1 MGGGEGIELAM
12 AGGFTWVLGAW
23 WTLAVLV
30 NLASVA
36 LGLLPQRRRFA
47 ADLCPPISVMV
58 PVKDADPAIA
68 ANMEALISQDYPTF
82 EIIFAAAD
90 PGDPAIPLIERV
102 MAGRPDVPTR
112 LTTDPARASVNPK
125 LDNLRR
131 AWRWARHEL
140 VLICDVNARFRPDEL
155 RRLAGQLAPGIGLLT
170 AVPVATEPRGFCGEL
185 ETAFF
190 NSGGAR
196 WLIAADRLGQG
207 VGVGQTMLL
216 RRADLERVG
225 GIDAMTAGICE
236 DAALA
241 AAIRRAGLAVQM
253 ARDPGW
259 HPVGRRR
266 FRDLWQRHLRW
277 QCCRKYHAFP
287 LFVFEPAI
295 SPLGMATAGG
305 LWWGPLIGLSVVP
318 LIVAHLTAWYAIEAI
333 YVRVQR
339 WHLSWLSPVSWLVR
353 DALIPALWLRAT
365 IARSLMWRGQ
375 RMALPPML
383 ALHRKK

>member
-1 MGGGEGIELAM
+1 M
-12 AGGFTWVLGAW
+12 AGGFAWVFGAW

-30 NLASVA
+30 NLVSVA
-36 LGLLPQRRRFA
+36 LGLLPKRRRFS

-58 PVKDADPAIA
+58 PVKGADPAVA
-68 ANMEALISQDYPTF
+68 ANMEALIGQDYPEF
-82 EIIFAAAD
+82 ELVFAVAD
-90 PGDPAIPLIERV
+90 PDDPAVALLERV
-102 MAGRPDVPTR
+102 MASHPDVPAR
-112 LTTDPARASVNPK
+112 LTTDPTPPSANPK

-155 RRLAGQLAPGIGLLT
+155 RRLAGQLAPGIGLVA

-196 WLIAADRLGQG
+196 WLIAADRLGYG

-216 RRADLERVG
+216 RRSDLERIG

-241 AAIRRAGLAVQM
+241 AAIRDAGLAVRM

-259 HPVGRRR
+259 HPIGRRR
-266 FRDLWQRHLRW
+266 FRDVWQRHLRW
-277 QCCRKYHAFP
+277 QCCRKYHALP

-295 SPLGMATAGG
+295 SPLGMAVAGG
-305 LWWGPLIGLSVVP
+305 LWWAPLSALPVLS
-318 LIVAHLTAWYAIEAI
+318 LIVAHLAAWFAIEAV

-339 WHLSWLSPVSWLVR
+339 WHLSWLSPIAWLAR
-353 DALIPALWLRAT
+353 DALIPILWLRALV
-365 IARSLMWRGQ
+365 ARSLVWRGQ
-375 RMALPPML
+375 RITLPPML
-383 ALHRKK
+383 ALRRQK